1 MAPARAP
8 MYSNAATLP
17 AKPAR
22 QMIQRMYG
30 SRVFSARSPQS
41 PGWGMTAERPGQRG
55 RRGRA
60 GAAHLDRLHGACAAR
75 HPQYPYP
82 RPETGIVEI
91 GGEFYFDDFTPGH
104 GFIRG
109 VDVSLAPLPESDGA
123 KPDLSQAGQTDE
135 LAS

>member
-41 PGWGMTAERPGQRG
+41 PGWGMTSRKTWAKGPSGPRWRCPSGSITWGLRG
-55 RRGRA
+55 T
-60 GAAHLDRLHGACAAR
+60 
-75 HPQYPYP
+75 PQYPYP